1 MNHILVRPA
10 FFVLVFLM
18 LTARPAQS
26 NPIIYNN
33 EFPNTMIGTNV
44 ELLIDSANSLNSE
57 NIIGAGH
64 FTFSE
69 KKAPIF
75 FLADK
80 TLWGRFSVTNNTSR
94 KNIFFSVEYPNISL
108 ITFYKL
114 NDQNKL
120 EKVIETGHQFDFNTR
135 PNTYV
140 DFNFPL
146 RLDSGQ
152 TGTYYFK
159 IKSGHPVELRMAL
172 MSASKLSE
180 VSAFQSLIA
189 GTYLGIIGAILL
201 YNLFLC
207 FATRDRSYIVY
218 VTYLFALIL
227 AQLTLSGL
235 SFKYFWPSVPALN
248 HYAVIWTSCFAGISA
263 MAFAMS
269 FLHTSTYLPKFHFFL
284 KTLIA
289 LYGVAI
295 LISFTPFTLSAYK
308 ILNFNGIVSGVTLI
322 IVSSTIYKKG
332 YRPALYYLFA
342 WSAFLVGLIILVL
355 RNMGLVAVNDFTN
368 YVLYAGS
375 AIEAILLSIAL
386 ADKISILRKEK
397 DASQQEALRISK
409 ENEKLVT
416 EQNIVLERRVAE
428 RTEALQLANNQA
440 TIAFKG
446 LKDTQIQ
453 LVEAEKMA
461 SLGQL
466 TAGIA
471 HEINNPINFVK
482 SNIKPLQLDFKD
494 LMEVIGEYEKLH
506 TKDISE
512 IEPHLKEIES
522 LKRSLDLDFLKT
534 EIGELM
540 KGIENGAE
548 RTAEIVRGLRTFSRL
563 DESVIKT
570 VDIHE
575 GIDSTLILLRSNVPE
590 NLSIVKE
597 YNVDGTI
604 ECYPGKLNQVFM
616 NILSNAIHAIKSK
629 PEMTAD
635 EKIII
640 STNQLSE
647 HQIVIRIKDTGKGMS
662 EETKQKIFDPFF
674 TTKDVGEGTG
684 LGLAIVF
691 KIIQEHSGKIEVI
704 SEEGKGS
711 EFIITLNDSVPGK
724 RLT

>member
-1 MNHILVRPA
+1 MMTINNFTKNVV
-10 FFVLVFLM
+10 FVLVFIM
-18 LTARPAQS
+18 LTTLTAES
-26 NPIIYNN
+26 KPIVYINN
-33 EFPNTMIGTNV
+33 FPNSPIGTDV
-44 ELLIDSANSLNSE
+44 ELLIDSNNILNSE
-57 NIIGAGH
+57 NILNAVR
-64 FTFSE
+64 FAFSQ
-69 KKAPIF
+69 KKAPIY
-75 FLADK
+75 FLSDK
-80 TLWGRFSVTNNTSR
+80 TLWGRFSVTNHSGR
-94 KNIFFSVEYPNISL
+94 KNIFFSIEYPNISL
-108 ITFYKL
+108 ITFYRL

-120 EKVIETGHQFDFNTR
+120 DSVIQTGHQFDFSVR
-135 PNTYV
+135 PNNDV

-146 RLDSGQ
+146 QLDSGK
-152 TGTYYFK
+152 TGIYYFK
-159 IKSGHPVELRMAL
+159 IKSRHPVELRMAL
-172 MSASKLSE
+172 MSASKVSQ

-218 VTYLFALIL
+218 VTYLFALVL

-235 SFKYFWPSVPALN
+235 SFKYFWPSFPALN
-248 HYAVIWTSCFAGISA
+248 QYAVIWTSCFAGISA
-263 MAFAMS
+263 MVFAMS
-269 FLHTSTYLPKFHFFL
+269 FLHTSTYLPKLHIFL
-284 KTLIA
+284 KMLIA

-295 LISFTPFTLSAYK
+295 LLSFTPFTLSAYR
-308 ILNFNGIVSGVTLI
+308 ILNFNGIVSGFTLI
-322 IVSSTIYKKG
+322 FVSASIYKKG

-355 RNMGLVAVNDFTN
+355 RNMGFVAVNNFTN
-368 YVLYAGS
+368 YVLYGGS
-375 AIEAILLSIAL
+375 AIETILLSIAL

-397 DASQQEALRISK
+397 DASQQEALCISK
-409 ENEKLVT
+409 ENEKLVK

-506 TKDISE
+506 TVETSE
-512 IEPHLKEIES
+512 IEPHLKEIEA
-522 LKRSLDLDFLKT
+522 LKRSIDLDFLKT

-575 GIDSTLILLRSNVPE
+575 GIDSTLILLRSNVPA
-590 NLSIVKE
+590 NLTIVKE
-597 YNVDGTI
+597 YNVDGDI

-640 STNQLSE
+640 STSQLSE
-647 HQIVIRIKDTGKGMS
+647 HQIVIKIKDSGKGMS
-662 EETKQKIFDPFF
+662 KETKQKIYDPFF

-704 SEEGKGS
+704 SEEGKG
-711 EFIITLNDSVPGK
+711 
-724 RLT
+724 